1 MLPKGYTHL
10 YQVKLII
17 IFIAMNNKENI
28 NLIKGFK
35 ALRPI
40 PEKAKEVIA
49 PPYDVINSE
58 EARILAENK
67 PLSFL
72 HISKPEID
80 LPKDT
85 KFNDP
90 LVYQKGSENLKR
102 LIDDKILIEDKESTL
117 YIYQIIIEDHI
128 QTGVCSAASV
138 EAYDNNLIKKHEH
151 TQPLK
156 EEDRIKNIDSL
167 NAQTGP
173 VLLTYPDDEIID
185 SLINDVTVKNHP
197 IYDVLSENG
206 SNHKIWI
213 IENNNIRE
221 NILKGINSLDALFIA
236 DGHHRSAAASKVKAS
251 RQKANQNHNG
261 NENYNYFLSVAFP
274 ASQMKILDYNR
285 LVSSLNDHSV
295 ESILDQIGKCFDVK
309 MNQEQVKPKHSK
321 EFGIYIDG
329 HWYQLNFKLETK
341 TLGPVDSLDVSIL
354 HNYLLEPILGI
365 KDERTDKRIDFVGGI
380 RGLSELERRVDSGEM
395 KIAFSFFPT
404 SIQSLISVA
413 DADQVMPTKSTWF
426 EPKLLDGLLTHR
438 I

>member
-1 MLPKGYTHL
+1 
-10 YQVKLII
+10 
-17 IFIAMNNKENI
+17 MNNKENI

-102 LIDDKILIEDKESTL
+102 LIDDEILIEDKESTL

-185 SLINDVTVKNHP
+185 SLINDVTVKNEP

-341 TLGPVDSLDVSIL
+341 TFGPVDSLDVSIL

>member
-1 MLPKGYTHL
+1 
-10 YQVKLII
+10 
-17 IFIAMNNKENI
+17 MNNKENI

-102 LIDDKILIEDKESTL
+102 LIDDEILIEDKESTL

-128 QTGVCSAASV
+128 QTGVCSVASV

-185 SLINDVTVKNHP
+185 NLINDVTVKNEP

-341 TLGPVDSLDVSIL
+341 TFGPVDSLDVSIL

>member
-102 LIDDKILIEDKESTL
+102 LIDDEILIEDKESTL

-185 SLINDVTVKNHP
+185 SLINDVTVKNEP

-221 NILKGINSLDALFIA
+221 NILKGINSLNALFIA

-285 LVSSLNDHSV
+285 LVSSLNNHSV
-295 ESILDQIGKCFDVK
+295 ETILDQIGKCFDVK

-413 DADQVMPTKSTWF
+413 NADQVMPTKSTWF

>member
-1 MLPKGYTHL
+1 
-10 YQVKLII
+10 
-17 IFIAMNNKENI
+17 MNNKENI

-102 LIDDKILIEDKESTL
+102 LIDDEILIEDKESTL

-128 QTGVCSAASV
+128 QTGVCSVASV
-138 EAYDNNLIKKHEH
+138 EAYDNNRIKKHEH

-173 VLLTYPDDEIID
+173 VLLTYPDNEIID
-185 SLINDVTVKNHP
+185 NLINDVTVKNEP

-213 IENNNIRE
+213 IKNNNIRE

-285 LVSSLNDHSV
+285 LVSTLNNHSV

-341 TLGPVDSLDVSIL
+341 TFGPVDSLDVSIL

-426 EPKLLDGLLTHR
+426 EPKLLDGLLTHN
-438 I
+438 IV

>member
-1 MLPKGYTHL
+1 
-10 YQVKLII
+10 
-17 IFIAMNNKENI
+17 MNNKENI

-102 LIDDKILIEDKESTL
+102 LIDDEILIEDKESTL

-185 SLINDVTVKNHP
+185 SLINDVTVKNEP

-221 NILKGINSLDALFIA
+221 NILKGINSLNALFIA

-413 DADQVMPTKSTWF
+413 NADQVMPTKSTWF

>member
-1 MLPKGYTHL
+1 
-10 YQVKLII
+10 
-17 IFIAMNNKENI
+17 MNNKENI

-102 LIDDKILIEDKESTL
+102 LIDDEILIEDKESTL

-185 SLINDVTVKNHP
+185 SLINDVTVKNEP

-380 RGLSELERRVDSGEM
+380 RGLNELERRVDSGEM

>member
-1 MLPKGYTHL
+1 
-10 YQVKLII
+10 
-17 IFIAMNNKENI
+17 MNNKENI

-102 LIDDKILIEDKESTL
+102 LIDDEILIEDKESTL

-128 QTGVCSAASV
+128 QTGVCSVASV

-185 SLINDVTVKNHP
+185 NLINDVTVKNEP

-213 IENNNIRE
+213 IKNNNIRE

-285 LVSSLNDHSV
+285 LVSTLNNHSV

-341 TLGPVDSLDVSIL
+341 TFGPVDSLDVSIL

>member
-102 LIDDKILIEDKESTL
+102 LIDDEILIEDKESTL

-185 SLINDVTVKNHP
+185 SLINDVTVKNEP

-221 NILKGINSLDALFIA
+221 NILKGINSLNALFIA

-413 DADQVMPTKSTWF
+413 NADQVMPTKSTWF

>member
-102 LIDDKILIEDKESTL
+102 LIDDEILIEDKESTL
-117 YIYQIIIEDHI
+117 YIYQIIIENHI

-185 SLINDVTVKNHP
+185 NLINDVTVKNEP

-213 IENNNIRE
+213 IKNNNIRE

-365 KDERTDKRIDFVGGI
+365 EDERTDKRIDFVGGI

>member
-102 LIDDKILIEDKESTL
+102 LIDDEILIEDKESTL

-185 SLINDVTVKNHP
+185 SLINDVTVKNEP

-213 IENNNIRE
+213 IENNNITE

-413 DADQVMPTKSTWF
+413 NADQVMPTKSTWF

>member
-102 LIDDKILIEDKESTL
+102 LIDDEILIEDKESTL

-185 SLINDVTVKNHP
+185 SLINDVTVKNEP

-213 IENNNIRE
+213 IENNNITE
-221 NILKGINSLDALFIA
+221 NILKGINSLNALFIA

-413 DADQVMPTKSTWF
+413 NADQVMPTKSTWF

>member
-1 MLPKGYTHL
+1 
-10 YQVKLII
+10 
-17 IFIAMNNKENI
+17 
-28 NLIKGFK
+28 
-35 ALRPI
+35 
-40 PEKAKEVIA
+40 
-49 PPYDVINSE
+49 
-58 EARILAENK
+58 
-67 PLSFL
+67 
-72 HISKPEID
+72 
-80 LPKDT
+80 
-85 KFNDP
+85 
-90 LVYQKGSENLKR
+90 
-102 LIDDKILIEDKESTL
+102 
-117 YIYQIIIEDHI
+117 
-128 QTGVCSAASV
+128 
-138 EAYDNNLIKKHEH
+138 
-151 TQPLK
+151 
-156 EEDRIKNIDSL
+156 
-167 NAQTGP
+167 

-185 SLINDVTVKNHP
+185 SLINDVTVKNEP

-213 IENNNIRE
+213 IENNNITE

-285 LVSSLNDHSV
+285 LVSSLNNHSV
-295 ESILDQIGKCFDVK
+295 ETILDQIGKCFDVK
-309 MNQEQVKPKHSK
+309 QNQEQVKPEHSK
-321 EFGIYIDG
+321 EFGMYIDD

-365 KDERTDKRIDFVGGI
+365 EDERTDKRIDFVGGI
-380 RGLSELERRVDSGEM
+380 RGLNELERRVDSGEM

>member
-1 MLPKGYTHL
+1 
-10 YQVKLII
+10 
-17 IFIAMNNKENI
+17 MNNKENI

-102 LIDDKILIEDKESTL
+102 LIDDEILIEDKESTL

-185 SLINDVTVKNHP
+185 SLINDVTVKNEP

-213 IENNNIRE
+213 IENNNITE

-365 KDERTDKRIDFVGGI
+365 EDERTDKRIDFVGGI
-380 RGLSELERRVDSGEM
+380 RGLNELERRVDSGEM

>member
-1 MLPKGYTHL
+1 
-10 YQVKLII
+10 
-17 IFIAMNNKENI
+17 MNNKENI

-102 LIDDKILIEDKESTL
+102 LIDDEILIEDKESTL

-185 SLINDVTVKNHP
+185 SLINDVTVKNEP

-221 NILKGINSLDALFIA
+221 NILKGINSLNALFIA

>member
-1 MLPKGYTHL
+1 
-10 YQVKLII
+10 
-17 IFIAMNNKENI
+17 MNNKENI

-102 LIDDKILIEDKESTL
+102 LIDDEILIEDKESTL

-185 SLINDVTVKNHP
+185 SLINDVTVKNEP

-221 NILKGINSLDALFIA
+221 NILKGINSLNALFIA

-365 KDERTDKRIDFVGGI
+365 EDERTDKRIDFVGGI
-380 RGLSELERRVDSGEM
+380 RGLNELERRVDSGEM

-413 DADQVMPTKSTWF
+413 NADQVMPTKSTWF

>member
-1 MLPKGYTHL
+1 
-10 YQVKLII
+10 
-17 IFIAMNNKENI
+17 MNNKENI

-102 LIDDKILIEDKESTL
+102 LIDDEILIEDKESTL

-185 SLINDVTVKNHP
+185 SLINDVTVKNEP

-285 LVSSLNDHSV
+285 LVSTLNNHSV

-341 TLGPVDSLDVSIL
+341 TFGPVDSLDVSIL

>member
-102 LIDDKILIEDKESTL
+102 LIDDEILIEDKESTL

-185 SLINDVTVKNHP
+185 SLINDVTVKNEP

-213 IENNNIRE
+213 IENNNITE

>member
-1 MLPKGYTHL
+1 
-10 YQVKLII
+10 
-17 IFIAMNNKENI
+17 MNNKENI

-102 LIDDKILIEDKESTL
+102 LIDDEILIEDKESTL

-173 VLLTYPDDEIID
+173 VLLTYPDNEIID
-185 SLINDVTVKNHP
+185 NLINDVTVKNEP

-213 IENNNIRE
+213 IKNNNIRE

>member
-1 MLPKGYTHL
+1 
-10 YQVKLII
+10 
-17 IFIAMNNKENI
+17 MNNKENI

-102 LIDDKILIEDKESTL
+102 LIDDEILIEDKESTL
-117 YIYQIIIEDHI
+117 YIYQIIIENHI

-173 VLLTYPDDEIID
+173 VLLTYPDNEIID
-185 SLINDVTVKNHP
+185 NLINDVTVKNEP

-213 IENNNIRE
+213 IKNNNIRE

-341 TLGPVDSLDVSIL
+341 TFGPVDSLDVSIL

>member
-1 MLPKGYTHL
+1 
-10 YQVKLII
+10 
-17 IFIAMNNKENI
+17 MNNKENI

-90 LVYQKGSENLKR
+90 LVYQKGSANLKR
-102 LIDDKILIEDKESTL
+102 LIDDEILIEDKESTL

-185 SLINDVTVKNHP
+185 SLINDVTVKNEP

>member
-102 LIDDKILIEDKESTL
+102 LIDDEILIEDKESTL

-128 QTGVCSAASV
+128 QTGVCSVASV

-185 SLINDVTVKNHP
+185 SLINDVTVKNEP

>member
-1 MLPKGYTHL
+1 
-10 YQVKLII
+10 
-17 IFIAMNNKENI
+17 MNNKENI

-102 LIDDKILIEDKESTL
+102 LIDDEILIEDKESTL

-185 SLINDVTVKNHP
+185 SLINDVTVKNEP

>member
-1 MLPKGYTHL
+1 
-10 YQVKLII
+10 
-17 IFIAMNNKENI
+17 MNNKENI

-102 LIDDKILIEDKESTL
+102 LIDDEILIEDKESTL

-128 QTGVCSAASV
+128 QTGVCSVASV

-173 VLLTYPDDEIID
+173 VLLTYPDNEIID
-185 SLINDVTVKNHP
+185 NLINDVTVKNEP

-213 IENNNIRE
+213 IKNNNIRE

-285 LVSSLNDHSV
+285 LVSTLNNHSV

-341 TLGPVDSLDVSIL
+341 TFGPVDSLDVSIL

>member
-1 MLPKGYTHL
+1 
-10 YQVKLII
+10 
-17 IFIAMNNKENI
+17 MNNKENI

-102 LIDDKILIEDKESTL
+102 LIDDEILIEDKESTL

-185 SLINDVTVKNHP
+185 SLINDVTVKNEP

-341 TLGPVDSLDVSIL
+341 TLGVVDSLDVSIL

>member
-102 LIDDKILIEDKESTL
+102 LIDDEILIEDKESTL

-185 SLINDVTVKNHP
+185 SLINDVTVKNEP

-285 LVSSLNDHSV
+285 LVSSLNNHSV
-295 ESILDQIGKCFDVK
+295 ETILDQIGKCFDVK

>member
-102 LIDDKILIEDKESTL
+102 LIDDEILIEDKESTL

-185 SLINDVTVKNHP
+185 SLINDVTVKNEP

-213 IENNNIRE
+213 IENNNITE
-221 NILKGINSLDALFIA
+221 NILKGINSLNALFIA

>member
-102 LIDDKILIEDKESTL
+102 LIDDEILIEDKESTL

-185 SLINDVTVKNHP
+185 SLINDVTVKNEP

-213 IENNNIRE
+213 IENNNITE

-236 DGHHRSAAASKVKAS
+236 DGHHRSAAASRVKAS

>member
-102 LIDDKILIEDKESTL
+102 LIDDEILIEDKESTL
-117 YIYQIIIEDHI
+117 YIYQIIIENHI

-173 VLLTYPDDEIID
+173 VLLTYPDNEIID
-185 SLINDVTVKNHP
+185 NLINDVTVKNEP

-213 IENNNIRE
+213 IKNNNIRE

-341 TLGPVDSLDVSIL
+341 TFGPVDSLDVSIL

>member
-1 MLPKGYTHL
+1 
-10 YQVKLII
+10 
-17 IFIAMNNKENI
+17 MNNKENI

-102 LIDDKILIEDKESTL
+102 LIDDEILIEDKESTL

-185 SLINDVTVKNHP
+185 SLINDVTVKNEP

-213 IENNNIRE
+213 IENNNITE

-413 DADQVMPTKSTWF
+413 NADQVMPTKSTWF

>member
-102 LIDDKILIEDKESTL
+102 LIDDEILIEDKESTL

-185 SLINDVTVKNHP
+185 SLINDVTVKNEP

>member
-102 LIDDKILIEDKESTL
+102 LIDDEILIEDKESTL

-185 SLINDVTVKNHP
+185 SLINDVTVKNEP

-221 NILKGINSLDALFIA
+221 NILKGINSLNALFIA

>member
-1 MLPKGYTHL
+1 
-10 YQVKLII
+10 
-17 IFIAMNNKENI
+17 MNNKENI

-102 LIDDKILIEDKESTL
+102 LIDDEILIEDKESTL

-185 SLINDVTVKNHP
+185 SLINDVTVKNEP

-365 KDERTDKRIDFVGGI
+365 EDERTDKRIDFVGGI

>member
-1 MLPKGYTHL
+1 
-10 YQVKLII
+10 
-17 IFIAMNNKENI
+17 MNNKENI

-102 LIDDKILIEDKESTL
+102 LIDDEILIEDKESTL

-185 SLINDVTVKNHP
+185 SLINDVTVKNEP

-213 IENNNIRE
+213 IENNNITE

-236 DGHHRSAAASKVKAS
+236 DGHHRSAAASRVKAS

-309 MNQEQVKPKHSK
+309 MNQEQVKPKQSK

>member
-1 MLPKGYTHL
+1 
-10 YQVKLII
+10 
-17 IFIAMNNKENI
+17 MNNKENI

-102 LIDDKILIEDKESTL
+102 LIDDEILIEDKESTL

-185 SLINDVTVKNHP
+185 SLINDVTVKNEP

-213 IENNNIRE
+213 IENNNITE

>member
-102 LIDDKILIEDKESTL
+102 LIDDEILIEDKESTL

-128 QTGVCSAASV
+128 QTGVCSTASV

-185 SLINDVTVKNHP
+185 SLINDVTVKNEP

-380 RGLSELERRVDSGEM
+380 RGLSELEGRVDSGEM